1 MGINALI
8 VCHAGAGLG
17 LGHLTRSLVV
27 AYALQQELSAAVR
40 FLIQGD
46 PVQRDDLAQFHH
58 HFLSTDANLAETIH
72 QQVQLIETQIV
83 VLDLHPGLVPTD
95 IDVHLK
101 ALRQVGCR
109 VIGIDGLI
117 SHHSDLD
124 LIFIPSFRFVLPE
137 GFDGTTPIL
146 FGWDCFLL
154 NVQRR
159 AIDWKPGRQV
169 LALAGGGDATN
180 LGRSLPTLLNDALSC
195 DTTLNW
201 VTGPYA
207 QMPIWPRAPRFSM
220 INHQP
225 PSGLDDL
232 MTGVSYALTVYG
244 VSFFELLYYGVPT
257 VVFSPYG
264 NKDDPE
270 LMAIA
275 AQGVALVAKDEA
287 EAVNKL
293 KELMLDDGLALSLS
307 RRAQQ
312 LLAAPGGRKFA
323 QAVAALIA

>member
-1 MGINALI
+1 MGINALV

-17 LGHLTRSLVV
+17 LGHLTRSVVV
-27 AYALQQELSAAVR
+27 ASALQQELDATVR

-46 PVQRDDLAQFHH
+46 PVHRDDLAQFEH
-58 HFLSTDANLAETIH
+58 HFLSTDANLAETIY

-83 VLDLHPGLVPTD
+83 VLDLHPELVPTD
-95 IDVHLK
+95 IDLHLK

-109 VIGIDGLI
+109 VIGVDGLI

-124 LIFIPSFRFVLPE
+124 LIFIPSFRLVLPV
-137 GFDGTTPIL
+137 GFEGTTPIL
-146 FGWDCFLL
+146 YGWDCFLL
-154 NVQRR
+154 NVKRR

-169 LALAGGGDATN
+169 LALTGGGDATN
-180 LGRSLPTLLNDALSC
+180 LGRSLPTLLNAALPG
-195 DTTLNW
+195 DTILNW

-207 QMPIWPRAPRFSM
+207 QMPIWPEQPRFSM

-225 PSGLDDL
+225 PSGLDGL
-232 MTGVSYALTVYG
+232 MTRVSYAVTVYG

-264 NKDDPE
+264 NKDDPK

-275 AQGVALVAKDEA
+275 TQGVAIVAKDEA
-287 EAVNKL
+287 EAVIKL
-293 KELMLDDGLALSLS
+293 KELMLDDGLALALS
-307 RRAQQ
+307 WRARQI
-312 LLAAPGGRKFA
+312 LAAPGGHKFA
-323 QAVAALIA
+323 QAVAALMA